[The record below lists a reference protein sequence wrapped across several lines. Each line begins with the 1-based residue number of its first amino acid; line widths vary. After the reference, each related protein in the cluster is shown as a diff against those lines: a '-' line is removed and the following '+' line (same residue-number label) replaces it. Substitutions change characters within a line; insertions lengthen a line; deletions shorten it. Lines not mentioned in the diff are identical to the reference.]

1 MYSLPLEFKKVLS
14 YVSRALSE
22 INVRWVLV
30 GSTASYLN
38 GVKVE
43 PKDIDIIVETDK
55 IYEVDKVFSSNFHVL
70 RRVKY
75 SSSKVYS
82 SHYGIFKALNVKIEV
97 MADLKICGEMG
108 CLKVEFEKLYRYS
121 RVLKMEDVE
130 VRIAPLEWQLVANI
144 IIPKKEKRIV
154 KILETLKI
162 KGVDID
168 ILNDILSSVPPEI
181 KRQTLKL
188 LKQYQVHS

>member
-14 YVSRALSE
+14 YVSRVLSE

-43 PKDIDIIVETDK
+43 PEDIDIIVEDSK
-55 IYEVDKVFSSNFHVL
+55 VYEVDKVFSSNFHVL

-75 SSSKVYS
+75 CSSKVYL
-82 SHYGIFKALNVKIEV
+82 SHYGIFKMLNVKIEV
-97 MADLKICGEMG
+97 MANLKICGDIG

-121 RVLKMEDVE
+121 RSLKL
-130 VRIAPLEWQLVANI
+130 RNAKLKIAPLEW
-144 IIPKKEKRIV
+144 
-154 KILETLKI
+154 
-162 KGVDID
+162 
-168 ILNDILSSVPPEI
+168 
-181 KRQTLKL
+181 
-188 LKQYQVHS
+188 